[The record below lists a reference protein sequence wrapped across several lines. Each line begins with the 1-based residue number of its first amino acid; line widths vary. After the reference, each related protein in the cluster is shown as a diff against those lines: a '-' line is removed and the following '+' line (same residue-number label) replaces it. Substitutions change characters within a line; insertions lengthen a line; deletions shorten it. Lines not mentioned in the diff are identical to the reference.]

1 MNEITISWSVED
13 VKLLRPGLSYEE
25 ASAIFTRASRP
36 LKERSVEEG
45 WGILETLIE
54 IIESDFMK
62 EKGKL

>member
-1 MNEITISWSVED
+1 MSEITISWSVED
-13 VKLLRPGLSYEE
+13 VKLLRPGLSDEE